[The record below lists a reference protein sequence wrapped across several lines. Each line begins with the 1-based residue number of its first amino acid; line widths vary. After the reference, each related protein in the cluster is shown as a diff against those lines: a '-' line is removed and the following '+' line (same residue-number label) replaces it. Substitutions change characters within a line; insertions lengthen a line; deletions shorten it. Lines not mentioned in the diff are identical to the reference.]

1 MARHLYANGHRFNV
15 FGGGGIHV
23 PRTSLA
29 CLYQHFYHADA
40 SANALTTRLLML
52 NRVEAATSL
61 LEKIKKYRTSG
72 DPGGLLVLLAGAG
85 LAYGLVVLTAKLRS
99 S

>member
-1 MARHLYANGHRFNV
+1 M
-15 FGGGGIHV
+15 
-23 PRTSLA
+23 
-29 CLYQHFYHADA
+29 
-40 SANALTTRLLML
+40 LT
-52 NRVEAATSL
+52 RVDGATSL
-61 LEKIKKYRTSG
+61 LEKINKYRTSG